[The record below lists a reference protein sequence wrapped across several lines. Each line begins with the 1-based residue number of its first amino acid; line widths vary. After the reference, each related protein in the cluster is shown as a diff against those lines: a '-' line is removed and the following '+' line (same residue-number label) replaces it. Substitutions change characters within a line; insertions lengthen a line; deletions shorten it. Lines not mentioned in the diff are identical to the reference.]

1 MFNSFK
7 MPDFCARP
15 EGKSKSLKEAY
26 IYLRCQGVPDSDIFI
41 YAQGEFYEFK
51 GEILDQQPQA
61 GDMVYTESRIT
72 LTAAVS
78 GICQV
83 MPDLFTDHMSG
94 SLADD
99 SNPRQGAK
107 NLFAI
112 FDNMFLK
119 MLCRL
124 DWIRDIYAGIYHSPR
139 FIDYQ
144 NAIFFNRKS
153 TVDNYGS
160 KSLDFILSKLSRF
173 LGTEGTLKVFL
184 ETATGLRVDTEI
196 LDNQKTPLPDSAI
209 TGLGEKSG
217 LGESIFLGENFESEK
232 PKLRISFK
240 LDKAKDVPKAIEIV
254 NNKKLLE
261 NVLDL
266 ILPYYSNQYEIS
278 VEPGDEDIN
287 FINGNSY
294 LGYSTALGFG
304 DGEKS

>member
-1 MFNSFK
+1 
-7 MPDFCARP
+7 
-15 EGKSKSLKEAY
+15 
-26 IYLRCQGVPDSDIFI
+26 
-41 YAQGEFYEFK
+41 
-51 GEILDQQPQA
+51 
-61 GDMVYTESRIT
+61 
-72 LTAAVS
+72 
-78 GICQV
+78 

-99 SNPRQGAK
+99 GNPRQGAK

-124 DWIRDIYAGIYHSPR
+124 DWIRDIYAGIYHSSR